1 MLGKEGIYT
10 NRDESRFCNKWK
22 TSYKVKNEDE
32 SRDLNGRIEISRG
45 DVLLSGVRLVSVGY
59 CLGK

>member
-1 MLGKEGIYT
+1 MLGKDGIYT
-10 NRDESRFCNKWK
+10 NQDESRFCNKWK

-45 DVLLSGVRLVSVGY
+45 DVLLSGARLVSDG
-59 CLGK
+59 